1 MATVVLDL
9 PDAVV
14 QRASKVAQTLHRSL
28 EDVLTTT
35 LTNTLPDVEDVP
47 AHLQTELLQMTW
59 LSDQKLIGIAQSQ
72 LSDSE
77 QTQLTALSQRSDNL
91 TVQEQQILRTLRESY
106 GLITLRKARAYALLS
121 LCGGKLLLADSQPA

>member
-1 MATVVLDL
+1 MTTIVLDL
-9 PDAVV
+9 PDSVV

-35 LTNTLPDVEDVP
+35 LTSTLPDVEDVP

-59 LSDQKLIGIAQSQ
+59 LSDQELIGIAQSQ

-77 QTQLTALSQRSDNL
+77 QAQLTALSQRSDNL
-91 TVQEQQILRTLRESY
+91 TAQEQQILRTLRESY
-106 GLITLRKARAYALLS
+106 GLITLRKARAYALR
-121 LCGGKLLLADSQPA
+121 

>member
-1 MATVVLDL
+1 MTTVVLDL
-9 PDAVV
+9 PDSVV

-47 AHLQTELLQMTW
+47 THLQTELLQMTW
-59 LSDQKLIGIAQSQ
+59 LSDQELIGIAQSQ

-77 QTQLTALSQRSDNL
+77 QAQLTALSQRSDNL

-121 LCGGKLLLADSQPA
+121 LRGGKLLLADFRPA